1 MVSMKMSLEDNT
13 QGFKENHKKGLKMIK
28 YRLIACLALV
38 CSFGCLAS
46 CSVDTSKKPSDKVST
61 TTPSDIKKDDFK
73 TDSNIKVYTR
83 PTTSGTRECFFEKIG
98 YANGK
103 KGGLVSKANEVAENG
118 DMLSA
123 IANDTYG
130 IGYASLDSL
139 KNNTSVKGLKFEGVE
154 ATSKNALNGTYKLKR
169 YFNIVADTGSNAD
182 SDLNDLAKAYWDF
195 TFSKQGLAIASQNG
209 GIVNADVLKNAASF
223 KTLDYTIFTKDVS
236 SKTIGIAGSTSV
248 KNISTATENAFIALW
263 TDSTKAPKFDISKQ
277 TGSGTAVPNL
287 QSKTA
292 QIGYLSRELDDAELT
307 TLGGITGSKHDHI
320 CTDAVVAIVN
330 AKNTSV
336 SNITG
341 TQLARIYLDS
351 KDTQWSDLFKD
362 GVSQITKW
370 NELA

>member
-1 MVSMKMSLEDNT
+1 MVSMKMSWEDNT
-13 QGFKENHKKGLKMIK
+13 LGFKENHKKGLKMIK
-28 YRLIACLALV
+28 NRLIACLVLV

-46 CSVDTSKKPSDKVST
+46 CSVDTSKKPSDKA
-61 TTPSDIKKDDFK
+61 DFK

-103 KGGLVSKANEVAENG
+103 KGGLVSGTNEVAENG

-130 IGYASLDSL
+130 IGYVSLDSL
-139 KNNTSVKGLKFEGVE
+139 KNSTSVKGLKFEGVE
-154 ATSKNALNGTYKLKR
+154 ATSENALNGTYKLKR

-223 KTLDYTIFTKDVS
+223 KTSDYTIFTKDVS

-330 AKNTSV
+330 IKNISV

-351 KDTQWSDLFKD
+351 KDTQWADLFKD

>member
-1 MVSMKMSLEDNT
+1 MVSMKMSLGDNT
-13 QGFKENHKKGLKMIK
+13 KGFKENHKKGLKMIK

-46 CSVDTSKKPSDKVST
+46 CGVDTSKKPSDKDST
-61 TTPSDIKKDDFK
+61 L
-73 TDSNIKVYTR
+73 NIKVYTR

-118 DMLSA
+118 EMLSA

-130 IGYASLDSL
+130 IGYVSLDSL

-154 ATSKNALNGTYKLKR
+154 ATSENALNGTYKLKR

-209 GIVNADVLKNAASF
+209 GIVSADVLKNAASF
-223 KTLDYTIFTKDVS
+223 KTSDYTIFTKDVS

-248 KNISTATENAFIALW
+248 NNISTATENAFIALW

-330 AKNTSV
+330 IKNTSV

-351 KDTQWSDLFKD
+351 KDTQWADLFKD

-370 NELA
+370 NEFV

>member
-1 MVSMKMSLEDNT
+1 
-13 QGFKENHKKGLKMIK
+13 MIK
-28 YRLIACLALV
+28 NRLIAFLALV
-38 CSFGCLAS
+38 CSFGFLAS
-46 CSVDTSKKPSDKVST
+46 CSVDTSKKPSDKA
-61 TTPSDIKKDDFK
+61 DFK

-98 YANGK
+98 YAKGK
-103 KGGLVSKANEVAENG
+103 KGGLVSGANEVAENG

-154 ATSKNALNGTYKLKR
+154 ATSENALNGTYKLKR
-169 YFNIVADTGSNAD
+169 YFNIVADTTGSNAD

-195 TFSKQGLAIASQNG
+195 TFSKQGLGIASQNG
-209 GIVNADVLKNAASF
+209 GIVNGDVLKNAASF
-223 KTLDYTIFTKDVS
+223 KTSDYTIFTKDVS

-307 TLGGITGSKHDHI
+307 TLDGITGSKHDHI

-351 KDTQWSDLFKD
+351 KDTQWADLFKD

>member
-1 MVSMKMSLEDNT
+1 
-13 QGFKENHKKGLKMIK
+13 MIK
-28 YRLIACLALV
+28 NRLIACLALV
-38 CSFGCLAS
+38 CSFGCLAN
-46 CSVDTSKKPSDKVST
+46 CSVDTSKKPSDKAST
-61 TTPSDIKKDDFK
+61 VQPSTTPSDTKKDDFK

-103 KGGLVSKANEVAENG
+103 KGGLVSKANE
-118 DMLSA
+118 
-123 IANDTYG
+123 
-130 IGYASLDSL
+130 
-139 KNNTSVKGLKFEGVE
+139 
-154 ATSKNALNGTYKLKR
+154 ATSENALNGTYKLKR

-223 KTLDYTIFTKDVS
+223 KTSDYTIFTKDVS

-248 KNISTATENAFIALW
+248 KNISTATENAFIAFW
-263 TDSTKAPKFDISKQ
+263 TDSTKAPKFD
-277 TGSGTAVPNL
+277 
-287 QSKTA
+287 
-292 QIGYLSRELDDAELT
+292 
-307 TLGGITGSKHDHI
+307 
-320 CTDAVVAIVN
+320 AVVAIVN
-330 AKNTSV
+330 IKNTSV

-351 KDTQWSDLFKD
+351 KDTQWTDLFKD

>member
-1 MVSMKMSLEDNT
+1 
-13 QGFKENHKKGLKMIK
+13 MIK
-28 YRLIACLALV
+28 YRSIACLALV

-46 CSVDTSKKPSDKVST
+46 CGVDTSKKPSDKVST
-61 TTPSDIKKDDFK
+61 IQPSTTPSDTKKDDFK

-103 KGGLVSKANEVAENG
+103 KGGLVSGTNEVAENG

-130 IGYASLDSL
+130 IGYVSLDSL

-154 ATSKNALNGTYKLKR
+154 ATSENALNGTYKLKR

-223 KTLDYTIFTKDVS
+223 KTSDYTIFTKDVS

-277 TGSGTAVPNL
+277 TGSGTAAGCNRWRRSIGSGTAVPNL

-330 AKNTSV
+330 TKNTSV

-351 KDTQWSDLFKD
+351 KDTQWADLFKD